1 MQPGP
6 PSERQGM
13 PAIGHQRADAHRP
26 NAHRPNGQRPGV
38 RPPRWRPRLGV
49 RSLLFLAFFIVIA
62 PPLLA
67 VALWDEHA
75 SFKNEVASVRE
86 RHLLVARNLTN
97 AASRYATD
105 VKSAFSVAFDGDA
118 INSNV
123 DGIADLLRSLGIL
136 HLCVL
141 TPDGHV
147 VASLPGLSD
156 RKPVIDPAQ
165 VASWWALATSPGPQ
179 PKLTNLEHDT
189 AGDPVFYLVKQLPG
203 GRLGVGMI
211 STDYLVSLQRQIAF
225 GDRGH
230 AVIIDAEGRVI
241 AHPIRDWVLASKD
254 ISGINAVQAM
264 MRGETGVARFFS
276 PAFDADMIAG
286 YTAVPGV
293 GWGVMVVQPISEL
306 RRRAGQ
312 VSGIALTIA
321 AAAFVAAAL
330 LSWLLAGYL
339 ARPVRQVA
347 RTAEAVLA
355 GNQQV
360 SVPAFGGLVPR
371 EISRLGQAFNSMLA
385 DLRRQNTETLAA
397 LRQAELSNAAKTQ
410 FLANM
415 SHEIRTPLN
424 AVIGSVEVLRLTQL
438 TPSQLG
444 YLDLA
449 QHSSQSLLHLLD
461 DILDLSRIEADKLD
475 LERAPFHLPSLVQEV
490 RMMFTEAARAK
501 GLTLTSVVPDQLNV
515 TLLGDAHR
523 LQQVLSNLVG
533 NAIKF
538 TPSGAIMIS
547 VACDQDTAKSM
558 RLAFEVADTG
568 IGIEAATQSVI
579 FDVFT
584 QADASTTRRYGGTG
598 LGLSIARRLCRAMG
612 GEISVQSKLG
622 AGSTFRF
629 TVVLDKSAEAAPP
642 RPAPPA
648 SGAPADPV
656 PAEPIPPGPIPP
668 GPIPDG
674 FVPAGRI
681 PAGLVP
687 ARPVPAKPIPPRLV
701 SAEPIPPGLVSA
713 KPVPAEPVPT
723 GPGISG
729 PIPPRTAPGS
739 DNPAPPPAAANP
751 DFVAPDVTAFQQAV
765 RGAGRETIHVLLVD
779 DNIPNLAVA
788 QAILETLGCTV
799 TKARNGLEAVV
810 AYRNGTFDLVLMD
823 CHMPEMDGAEAA
835 RAIRQI
841 EAFQGRRTPIIA
853 LTADAMEENRRR
865 SLAAGMDDQ
874 VVKPLTIA
882 ALTAHIGTWLA
893 AA

>member
-1 MQPGP
+1 
-6 PSERQGM
+6 M
-13 PAIGHQRADAHRP
+13 PAVGYRRADTYRP
-26 NAHRPNGQRPGV
+26 HGGHPGV
-38 RPPRWRPRLGV
+38 RLPRWRPRLGM
-49 RSLLFLAFFIVIA
+49 RSLLFLAFFIVTA
-62 PPLLA
+62 LPLLA

-75 SFKNEVASVRE
+75 SFKNEVGSVRE

-123 DGIADLLRSLGIL
+123 DGIAELLRSLGIL

-147 VASLPGLSD
+147 VATLPGLSD

-165 VASWWALATSPGPQ
+165 VASWWALATTPGPQ

-189 AGDPVFYLVKQLPG
+189 AGDPVFYMVKQLPG
-203 GRLGVGMI
+203 GQLGVGMI

-225 GDRGH
+225 GDRGY
-230 AVIIDAEGRVI
+230 AVIIDAAGRVI
-241 AHPIRDWVLASKD
+241 AHPIRDWVVASKD
-254 ISGINAVQAM
+254 ISGVNAVQAM
-264 MRGETGVARFFS
+264 MRGETGVAQFFS
-276 PAFDADMIAG
+276 PSFDADMIAG

-321 AAAFVAAAL
+321 AASFVAAAL

-438 TPSQLG
+438 TPSQLS

-449 QHSSQSLLHLLD
+449 QQSSQSLLRLVD
-461 DILDLSRIEADKLD
+461 DILDLSRIDADKLD
-475 LERAPFHLPSLVQEV
+475 LERAPFHLPSLVQDV
-490 RMMFTEAARAK
+490 RAMFSEAARAK
-501 GLTLTSVVPDQLNV
+501 GLSLTSVVPDQLNV

-538 TPSGAIMIS
+538 TPSGAISIS
-547 VACDQDTAKSM
+547 IACEQDTAKST

-568 IGIEAATQSVI
+568 IGIEAATQLVI
-579 FDVFT
+579 FDAFI

-629 TVVLDKSAEAAPP
+629 TVVLDKSAEAASPH
-642 RPAPPA
+642 PAPPA
-648 SGAPADPV
+648 SGAPAEPV
-656 PAEPIPPGPIPP
+656 SPEPV
-668 GPIPDG
+668 PDG
-674 FVPAGRI
+674 FVPAK
-681 PAGLVP
+681 A
-687 ARPVPAKPIPPRLV
+687 VPAK
-701 SAEPIPPGLVSA
+701 PIPPGLVSA

-723 GPGISG
+723 GPGTSG

-739 DNPAPPPAAANP
+739 DNPAPPPAAADP

-799 TKARNGLEAVV
+799 TKAHNGLEAVV

-823 CHMPEMDGAEAA
+823 CHMPEMDGAEAT

-882 ALTAHIGTWLA
+882 VLTTQIGAWLA
-893 AA
+893 AT

>member
-1 MQPGP
+1 
-6 PSERQGM
+6 M